1 MIVPNLPDSIA
12 SVRSLGAT
20 IAELVLLSYS
30 LEALAQT
37 AGQHWRWLSGCAA
50 AFLIGLALHTG
61 V

>member
-1 MIVPNLPDSIA
+1 
-12 SVRSLGAT
+12 LGAT